1 MVGQPTEP
9 PAYAAEVTYWES
21 WHAAYTDP
29 SSSLSRRLAVV
40 QDHVDHWLDGTG
52 PRPVRVVSLCAGD
65 GRDLLEVLAS
75 RDDADRVTA
84 TLVELDRGLAGRA
97 RQGARRWPSIEVRT
111 ADAGDASV
119 YADLPPADLALVCGV
134 FGNVSDEDLARTVA
148 ALPALLAP
156 EGRVIWT
163 RTRRAPDLTPTVRKW
178 FANHGFRE
186 VDFAPIPDSLATVGV
201 ADLVAEPSAA
211 LPVGRLFTFEADS
224 PNHRTLDVYE
234 HRAERYEA
242 TQGPPPAWHLAF
254 LDRIAA
260 SFRLGATVLELGSG
274 TGQAAQY
281 LADRGLVVQP
291 SDGAVAFVERMLE
304 AQLSPIRLDVLSDD
318 LGGPWD
324 AVVAFAVLLHLTP
337 EELGTVLDRV
347 REAVR
352 PDGLLA
358 FSVKEGDGSAWSDHR
373 LGSPRFFTFWRPE
386 PLAQVLEDHGWTV
399 QALERR
405 AGDRDDWILVTAR
418 RRDDRGG

>member
-1 MVGQPTEP
+1 M
-9 PAYAAEVTYWES
+9 TYWES

-29 SSSLSRRLAVV
+29 SSSLTRRLAVV
-40 QDHVDHWLDGTG
+40 KDRIDQWLDGTA

-65 GRDLLEVLAS
+65 GRDLIEVLAS
-75 RDDADRVTA
+75 RGDADRVTG
-84 TLVELDRGLAGRA
+84 TLVELDPGLAGRA

-111 ADAGDASV
+111 ADAGQMSV

-134 FGNVSDEDLARTVA
+134 FGNVSDEDIARTVA
-148 ALPALLAP
+148 ALPALLAA

-163 RTRRAPDLTPTVRKW
+163 RSRRPPDLTPTVRKL
-178 FANHGFRE
+178 FIDNGFRE
-186 VDFAPIPDSLATVGV
+186 VDYVPIPDSSGAVGV
-201 ADLVAEPSAA
+201 ADLVAAPTAA
-211 LPVGRLFTFEADS
+211 LPPGRLFTFERES

-242 TQGPPPAWHLAF
+242 TQAPPPSWHLTF

-260 SFRLGATVLELGSG
+260 SLGPGAAVLELGSG
-274 TGQAAQY
+274 TGEAARY

-291 SDGAVAFVERMLE
+291 SDGAVAFVEWMRDTG
-304 AQLSPIRLDVLSDD
+304 LSPVRLDVLTDD

-324 AVVAFAVLLHLTP
+324 AVVAFAVLLHLTT

-347 REAVR
+347 RNAVR

-358 FSVKEGDGSAWSDHR
+358 LSVKEGDGSAWSDHR
-373 LGSPRFFTFWRPE
+373 LGSPRFFTFWRPG
-386 PLAQVLEDHGWTV
+386 PLAEVLADHGWTV
-399 QALERR
+399 LDLERR
-405 AGDRDDWILVTAR
+405 AGDRDLWILLTAR
-418 RRDDRGG
+418 RHDDRGG